1 MWRGVQPV
9 YDIVVDER
17 GRVRQVVLARN
28 AARRTADL
36 AELRRVPQGLS
47 RDLTAIAEALMALH
61 KAGVAVGGFDT
72 ARAMG
77 PVGPR
82 LRLAPAPL
90 LVKATAAA
98 IAADWDSFGELVAAV
113 FGAPDDDTL
122 DARGR
127 LLAALHNGRFL
138 ERNDLEALARER
150 DAPWPRFL
158 EQVGDQLV
166 RGAQG
171 RTVAKLV
178 ASVVYGRETGR

>member
-1 MWRGVQPV
+1 M
-9 YDIVVDER
+9 
-17 GRVRQVVLARN
+17 
-28 AARRTADL
+28 
-36 AELRRVPQGLS
+36 PQGLS

-61 KAGVAVGGFDT
+61 TGGVAVGGFDT
-72 ARAMG
+72 ARATG
-77 PVGPR
+77 PIGPR

-90 LVKATAAA
+90 LVGATDDA
-98 IAADWDSFGELVAAV
+98 IAADWHSFGALVAAA
-113 FGAPDDDTL
+113 FDAPEDDTL
-122 DARGR
+122 DDRGK

-138 ERNDLEALARER
+138 ERHDLEALARER

-158 EQVGDQLV
+158 EQVADQLV